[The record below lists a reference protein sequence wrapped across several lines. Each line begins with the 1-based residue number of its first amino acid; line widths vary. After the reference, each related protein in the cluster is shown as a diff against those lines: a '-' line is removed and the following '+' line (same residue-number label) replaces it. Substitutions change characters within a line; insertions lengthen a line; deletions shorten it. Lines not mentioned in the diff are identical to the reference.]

1 MAADVDF
8 GEIIGQSA
16 ALKRVLE
23 EARIVAP
30 SDSSVLILGETGTGK
45 EVIARAVHRM
55 SPRKDLSF
63 IKMNCA
69 AIPTGLLE
77 SELFG
82 HEKGAFTG
90 AVNQKIGRLELADKG
105 TLLLDEVADLALE
118 LQPKLLR
125 VLQDGEFERLGSTHT
140 IRVNI
145 RLIAATNRNLAERM
159 AEGAFRQDLYYRLSV
174 FPIRL
179 PALRERPSD
188 IPLLVRHFVEKYA
201 QRLDKRIEIIPEETM
216 NALVRWEWPGNV
228 RELENFIERSLILSS
243 GLTLAVPLKELERE
257 PEESQEDTL
266 ESVRRQHIVR
276 TLRETGGVIAGPHGA
291 AARLGMKRTTLQSL
305 MQRLGISRE
314 ENGTNKKD

>member
-1 MAADVDF
+1 MGGGVGF
-8 GEIIGQSA
+8 GGIIGQSA

-201 QRLDKRIEIIPEETM
+201 QRMDKRIEIIPEETM

-228 RELENFIERSLILSS
+228 RELE
-243 GLTLAVPLKELERE
+243 
-257 PEESQEDTL
+257 
-266 ESVRRQHIVR
+266 
-276 TLRETGGVIAGPHGA
+276 
-291 AARLGMKRTTLQSL
+291 
-305 MQRLGISRE
+305 
-314 ENGTNKKD
+314 